1 MGYTAL
7 NDGIALFRDS
17 INRRRGQLESLEEQ
31 KRLKESR
38 VNRLRGQADNLRQ
51 VVRLFGMAGE
61 YARQESKD
69 SLERL
74 VTSALTLVFQADHA
88 FHIEYEERGERSEA
102 EFQVSSTYGGDLEVK
117 NDPRESR
124 GGGVVDVIS
133 LALRVALLENSR
145 PSMAGPLIL
154 DEPGKHVSEQHVLQ
168 VAEFLNA
175 VCSSF
180 GRQVIMVTHNQHL
193 AEAGSRSYHV
203 EIRNGESVA
212 LRVEK
217 DFWVDDP
224 ES

>member
-1 MGYTAL
+1 MDYIAL
-7 NDGIALFRDS
+7 NDGIASFRDS

-31 KRLKESR
+31 KRLKEAR
-38 VNRLRGQADNLRQ
+38 VNQLRKQVDDLRQ
-51 VVRLFGMAGE
+51 VVRLFGLAGE
-61 YARQESKD
+61 YARHESKE

-74 VTSALTLVFQADHA
+74 VTSALKLVFQADHA
-88 FHIEYEERGERSEA
+88 FHIEYEERGERTEA

-133 LALRVALLENSR
+133 LALRVALLENSH
-145 PSMAGPLIL
+145 PPMAGPLIL
-154 DEPGKHVSEQHVLQ
+154 DEPGKHVSEQNVLQ

-180 GRQVIMVTHNQHL
+180 GRQVIMVTHNHHL
-193 AEAGSRSYHV
+193 ADAGARSYHI
-203 EIRNGESVA
+203 EIRNGESVVS
-212 LRVEK
+212 REEK
-217 DFWVDDP
+217 DFWPDEM